1 MFAGGE
7 GSFAAGAELA
17 LLSGSGGRTSFEG
30 SGAGTASRA
39 IFVSSWGGVGGRLD
53 GACCCV
59 FSTGEILA
67 LVATG
72 DNALVAW
79 PGVNAFLTRWIGLL
93 TVKAGEGFFAGFAG
107 LGECFGEI
115 P

>member
-1 MFAGGE
+1 MFAGVAGC
-7 GSFAAGAELA
+7 FAAVTELA

-30 SGAGTASRA
+30 SGAGTANRA
-39 IFVSSWGGVGGRLD
+39 IFVSSCGGVGGRLD

-72 DNALVAW
+72 DDAFVAW
-79 PGVNAFLTRWIGLL
+79 PGVNAFLTRWIGVL
-93 TVKAGEGFFAGFAG
+93 TANAGEGFFAGFAG
-107 LGECFGEI
+107 LGECFGEV
-115 P
+115 